1 MDAITE
7 LKIEKAQNFEL
18 KKWVRLLIPELSD
31 FNDYVDWRNNTCL
44 KQILFKYHETTQLIL
59 ERE

>member
-7 LKIEKAQNFEL
+7 MKIEKAQNFEL
-18 KKWVRLLIPELSD
+18 KRWVRLLIPELSD

-44 KQILFKYHETTQLIL
+44 KQILFKYHETT
-59 ERE
+59 